1 MLGMNILLCTFTCQY
16 RAARKGRLL
25 YCRKGLKSLKN
36 YEKAYKDRQKGMTY
50 KDIAAKYNV
59 SINTVKSWKIKQ
71 WARIEEDIAH
81 KEQEKAHKDTHI
93 ISPEEAAERIKERK
107 ANFNKAGVKSAKNDS
122 EHVKEVRQLVE
133 VKRASAPPA
142 FSFKDTG
149 KMIQRISDYFLLC
162 DQNKRPYTKA
172 GLILALNISKST
184 FSRYLSGE
192 MDYML
197 EEHIAINS
205 IDLDTCDKV
214 IVDDTGEE
222 IAIDVDGNPL
232 ISFSHVLQKA
242 LLRLED
248 QAESR
253 LYWKGRPG
261 DIFTMKQYGWTDE
274 KSPNTVN
281 NTLVIASAE
290 ESDRALKLLYGG
302 K

>member
-1 MLGMNILLCTFTCQY
+1 MNILLCTFTCQY

-93 ISPEEAAERIKERK
+93 ISPEEAAERIKKRNADLAERGREQGK
-107 ANFNKAGVKSAKNDS
+107 KAGEAIQAAKELVK
-122 EHVKEVRQLVE
+122 

-142 FSFKDTG
+142 YNFRDTG
-149 KMIQRISDYFLLC
+149 KMIQRISDYFLIC
-162 DQNKRPYTKA
+162 DQKKKPYTKA
-172 GLILALNISKST
+172 GLILALGICKDT
-184 FSRYLSGE
+184 FYRYLNGK
-192 MDYML
+192 MDHL
-197 EEHIAINS
+197 LQEHIAINN
-205 IDLDTCDKV
+205 IDVEACEKV
-214 IVDDTGEE
+214 IVDDMGTELP
-222 IAIDVDGNPL
+222 IDSEGNPL
-232 ISFSHVLQKA
+232 ISFSDVIQKA
-242 LLRLED
+242 LLRLEE